1 LLARA
6 GGGTLA
12 RMRHPFTR
20 RNGRRLLALTALAAA
35 AVGVPTAV
43 ASPWED
49 GVRAGSLGHS
59 LANVIGGVQRPLCLT
74 DAPGRWTCVIP
85 DPASRTMAEYRL
97 RAYGR
102 CWSGRRDGHAGQAL
116 PRSVR
121 GCVGMWDQLR
131 IADRL

>member
-1 LLARA
+1 
-6 GGGTLA
+6 
-12 RMRHPFTR
+12 MRHPFTR
-20 RNGRRLLALTALAAA
+20 RNGRRLLAVTALGAA

-59 LANVIGGVQRPLCLT
+59 LANVIGGVERPLCAS
-74 DAPGRWTCVIP
+74 DRPGRWTCVIP
-85 DPASRTMAEYRL
+85 DPARRTLTEYRL
-97 RAYGR
+97 RADGH
-102 CWSGRRDGHAGQAL
+102 CWSGRRDGDGGGQPL